1 MSNEGKVSVVLPAYN
16 AERYITQTM
25 NSLLVQTY
33 ANFEI
38 LVVDDCPSDRTV
50 RIIESFD
57 DSRIRILHNER
68 NLGVCASRNRGI
80 DASEGEFIFFMDHDD
95 VVPADKLEKQVSFLQ
110 ANPGM
115 GAVGGRI
122 QDIDSDG
129 NIIGP
134 FNPKVLNNPRYIRAL
149 LMFKNVFINSSVLYR
164 STVIKRNAIYFREDS
179 YGLEDWLFLVE
190 ASKRCFI
197 SGIKDDVLYYRRHEG
212 NTEKKILA
220 TQLESR
226 HRRYNEIQRLALE
239 SEGLHLGET
248 DFALLFRF
256 SCDNPPLTGRP
267 RPTVEEFAE
276 YCTVLAGLLSQAEA
290 LGLSNREELGICVRK
305 RIKEIAG
312 TL

>member
-38 LVVDDCPSDRTV
+38 LVIDDCPSDGTV
-50 RIIESFD
+50 RIIESFGD
-57 DSRIRILHNER
+57 CRIRVLHNKK

-80 DASEGEFIFFMDHDD
+80 DTSTGEFILFMDHDD
-95 VVPADKLEKQVSFLQ
+95 IIPADKLEKQVSFLRS
-110 ANPGM
+110 NPGI

-134 FNPKVLNNPRYIRAL
+134 FNPKVLNNPKYIRAL
-149 LMFKNVFINSSVLYR
+149 LMFKNVFINSAVLYR
-164 STVIKRNAIYFREDS
+164 SSVIKGNEIYFREDS

-190 ASKRCFI
+190 TSKKCLI

-226 HRRYNEIQRLALE
+226 KRRYNEIQRFALE
-239 SEGLHLGET
+239 SEGLRLGAE
-248 DFALLFRF
+248 DLALLFTF

-267 RPTVEEFAE
+267 RPSVGEFAR
-276 YCTVLAGLLSQAEA
+276 YCSIFADLLLQAEA
-290 LGLSNREELGICVRK
+290 QGLSNQEELGICVRS
-305 RIKEIAG
+305 RIREIAG